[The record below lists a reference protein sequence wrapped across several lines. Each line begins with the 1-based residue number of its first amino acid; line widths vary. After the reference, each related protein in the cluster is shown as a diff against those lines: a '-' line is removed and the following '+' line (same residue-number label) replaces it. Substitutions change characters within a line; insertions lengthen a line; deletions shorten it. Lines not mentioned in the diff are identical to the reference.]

1 MISNEKQYNISRKR
15 IEMVKAR
22 INEIQKDTRQDP
34 LAIEMSLAS
43 MKNHLSEVQ
52 EEVVQ
57 YERLKKRKKVTIKER
72 PLSQLPQLITEFK
85 IASGLTQKELS
96 KKLGMKEQQLQRY
109 EANRFKGI
117 SFDNLLQLISA
128 MDIELVVK
136 PKSAVRRKRTK

>member
-1 MISNEKQYNISRKR
+1 MISNEKQYNISKKR

-22 INEIQKDTRQDP
+22 INELQNDASEDP
-34 LAIEMSLAS
+34 LKKMMMLAP

-57 YERLKKRKKVTIKER
+57 YERLKKKKKPATKER
-72 PLSQLPQLITEFK
+72 PLSQLPQLITEYK

-109 EANRFKGI
+109 EASRFKGI
-117 SFDNLLQLISA
+117 SFDNLLQFLEA
-128 MDIELVVK
+128 MNIELVVK
-136 PKSAVRRKRTK
+136 PVVRRKRTK

>member
-34 LAIEMSLAS
+34 LAIEMSLAA

-57 YERLKKRKKVTIKER
+57 YETLKKRKKVTIKER

-128 MDIELVVK
+128 MDVELVVK
-136 PKSAVRRKRTK
+136 PKSPVRRKRTK